1 MGRGEKTKKQKT
13 RLREGQWGY
22 KKKPTVQIIYKEPL
36 ITGDQLHTVTDGPLQ
51 TVSASTLSGTHR
63 AAL

>member
-1 MGRGEKTKKQKT
+1 MGRGEKNKKT
-13 RLREGQWGY
+13 RLGEGQWGY

-63 AAL
+63 GAL